1 MYGFPFL
8 NLKQV
13 KTSFGYKLFT
23 TNLSVYPLFG
33 ITTSSKKRVRKCE
46 LYSVFWDQKVWD
58 SSV

>member
-46 LYSVFWDQKVWD
+46 LYSVFWDQKV
-58 SSV
+58 